1 MLFLARLRKLGPLL
15 LALVLLAQAVA
26 IAPLISTHLQHAS
39 ESEQDLA
46 ADLAADL
53 AQSNLAQ
60 SSLAPSG
67 KTRHTHH
74 HHAHHD
80 GGPHEHG
87 SADPNDQCCT
97 LHNHLA
103 GVLPVAGGGSRSRLT
118 AAIVVVPSPSLASA
132 DPGALER
139 PPKRPLPI

>member
-1 MLFLARLRKLGPLL
+1 MSPRMFLLARLRKLGPLL

-26 IAPLISTHLQHAS
+26 IAPLISTHIQHAF
-39 ESEQDLA
+39 ETEQDVA
-46 ADLAADL
+46 ADIAEG
-53 AQSNLAQ
+53 S
-60 SSLAPSG
+60 
-67 KTRHTHH
+67 KVRHVHH

-103 GVLPVAGGGSRSRLT
+103 GVLPVAGSASRSRLT
-118 AAIVVVPSPSLASA
+118 AAIVVVPAPSLASA

-139 PPKRPLPI
+139 PPKLPLPI